1 MRYADRGHIQW
12 KPQFVQLLQPQRY
25 SYIRAS
31 DPYTAQQSRGRY
43 RPRICMLFMLT
54 RSMAHN
60 RVRFA
65 PSSLSTAG
73 LSVQIYGKT
82 KSRSGILLWLGSAV
96 RFGTVAHVREARPD
110 EAIKES
116 CRIRITGA
124 RGKQAWSNWSW
135 AGQWRSLAA
144 SRVGGHPRG
153 GCASGQSH
161 FTDGSLPGRLNSIN
175 GILHR
180 RGSN

>member
-12 KPQFVQLLQPQRY
+12 KPQFVQLRQPQRY

-31 DPYTAQQSRGRY
+31 DPYTAQQSRGRC
-43 RPRICMLFMLT
+43 RPRVCRLFMLT

-65 PSSLSTAG
+65 PNSLPTAG

-82 KSRSGILLWLGSAV
+82 KSRSGVLLWLGSAV

-116 CRIRITGA
+116 YRIRITGA
-124 RGKQAWSNWSW
+124 RGKT
-135 AGQWRSLAA
+135 SLVQLV
-144 SRVGGHPRG
+144 VGRTMAIL
-153 GCASGQSH
+153 GCE
-161 FTDGSLPGRLNSIN
+161 PGRWTSERRLRIGPITFHGWQPSGAAELHQRNSPPS
-175 GILHR
+175 R
-180 RGSN
+180 F